1 MFTALIAG
9 IDSAIGASV
18 AQHLSLQGWKIFGTS
33 RRPLSDD
40 STNVFYCDFAEKD
53 SIDDCIKHLLS
64 QDVSLD
70 LIVFCVGILN
80 PIGEFKFANPND
92 WENNFYINALGPIRF
107 LRGSIKIINSS
118 KSPLIITFAGGGINS
133 APTNYSAY
141 TISKVALTKAME
153 IFSAENPEIRFVS
166 LGTGWIKSPI
176 HDQTLA
182 AGNLSG
188 VNQLELLRRIQ
199 VDDFQG
205 IESVSEFILWA
216 FNEAGQSITGRNFSL
231 VHDSW
236 GSTKLVSELEN
247 DPDKF
252 KLRRI
257 GNE

>member
-9 IDSAIGASV
+9 IDSAIGASI

-33 RRPLSDD
+33 RRPLGKD
-40 STNVFYCDFAEKD
+40 STNVFHCNFAEKD

-64 QDVSLD
+64 EDISLD

-80 PIGEFKFANPND
+80 PIGDFKFANPND

-107 LRGSIKIINSS
+107 LRGSINIINSS

-133 APTNYSAY
+133 APKNYSAY

-188 VNQLELLRRIQ
+188 AIHKELLRRIEI
-199 VDDFQG
+199 DDFQG
-205 IESVSEFILWA
+205 IETVSEFILWA
-216 FNEAGQSITGRNFSL
+216 FNEAGPSITGRNFSL

-247 DPDKF
+247 NPDKF

>member
-9 IDSAIGASV
+9 IDSSIGASV

-33 RRPLSDD
+33 RRPLVDESK
-40 STNVFYCDFAEKD
+40 NVFYSDFSNKD
-53 SIDDCIKHLLS
+53 SIDDCINSLLGEEI
-64 QDVSLD
+64 SLD

-80 PIGEFKFANPND
+80 PIGEFKFTNPND
-92 WENNFYINALGPIRF
+92 WEENFYINVLGPIRF
-107 LRGSIKIINSS
+107 LRGSMKIIKSS
-118 KSPLIITFAGGGINS
+118 KSPLVITFAGGGINS

-153 IFSAENPEIRFVS
+153 IFSAEYPEIRFVS

-182 AGNLSG
+182 AGNTSG
-188 VNQLELLRRIQ
+188 ENQKELLRRLE
-199 VDDFQG
+199 VDDFQS

-231 VHDSW
+231 VKDSW
-236 GSTKLVSELEN
+236 GTTKLVSELED

-252 KLRRI
+252 KLRRV

>member
-18 AQHLSLQGWKIFGTS
+18 AQHLSSQGWKIFGTS
-33 RRPLSDD
+33 RRPLVDE
-40 STNVFYCDFAEKD
+40 STNVFYSDFSNKD
-53 SIDDCIKHLLS
+53 SIDDCIKNLLS
-64 QDVSLD
+64 QEISLD

-80 PIGEFKFANPND
+80 PIGEFKLTNPND
-92 WENNFYINALGPIRF
+92 WEENFYINALGPIRF
-107 LRGSIKIINSS
+107 LRGSIKMIKSS
-118 KSPLIITFAGGGINS
+118 KSPLVITFAGGGINS

-153 IFSAENPEIRFVS
+153 IFSAEHPEIRFVS

-182 AGNLSG
+182 AGNTSG
-188 VNQLELLRRIQ
+188 ENRKELLRRLEI
-199 VDDFQG
+199 DDFQS

-231 VHDSW
+231 VKDGW
-236 GSTKLVSELEN
+236 GTAKLVSELKN

-252 KLRRI
+252 KLRRV

>member
-1 MFTALIAG
+1 MSTALIAG

-18 AQHLSLQGWKIFGTS
+18 AQHLSLQGWKIYGTS
-33 RRPLSDD
+33 RRHLVDD
-40 STNVFYCDFAEKD
+40 STNIFYCNFAKRD

-64 QDVSLD
+64 EDISLD

-80 PIGEFKFANPND
+80 PIGEFQLTNSND
-92 WENNFYINALGPIRF
+92 WEENFYINALGPIRF
-107 LRGSIKIINSS
+107 LRGSIEMMKSS

-133 APTNYSAY
+133 APTNYSPY

-153 IFSAENPEIRFVS
+153 IFSGENPEIRFVS

-182 AGNLSG
+182 AGNSSG
-188 VNQLELLRRIQ
+188 ANQKELLRRIEIN
-199 VDDFQG
+199 DFQS

-231 VHDSW
+231 VHDNW
-236 GSTKLVSELEN
+236 GTSNLISELEKN
-247 DPDKF
+247 PEKF
-252 KLRRI
+252 KLRRV
-257 GNE
+257 GND